1 MKLRYVI
8 IISLMII
15 FSLVPHVRM
24 AFSIGTGFGLPKI
37 QEAIN
42 QIQSRAINKK
52 INDEDKRFLSRLY
65 PTLSV
70 GAFFTFILPES
81 SRLTWHYL
89 YGEGSKTSINK
100 KLFIESSRVIKR
112 MDKLKS
118 ADKKICTVGF
128 SQKSNEFD
136 MGHIKPLDAHFAL
149 YFGTIT
155 LDRLNKDTIQWT
167 VNLPWKFPTYESLYA
182 KYGSYYKEQPH
193 LPNAL
198 SFLGLEKPLV
208 LPNGLGG
215 ELELQGLAKSFDTVT
230 VWEEKYKC

>member
-8 IISLMII
+8 IISLMISL
-15 FSLVPHVRM
+15 SLVPHVRM
-24 AFSIGTGFGLPKI
+24 AFSIGTGFGLSKI
-37 QEAIN
+37 QENIN

-52 INDEDKRFLSRLY
+52 INDKDKQFLSRLY
-65 PTLSV
+65 STLSV

-89 YGEGSKTSINK
+89 YGEGSKTSIDK
-100 KLFIESSRVIKR
+100 KLFIESTRVIKR
-112 MDKLKS
+112 MDKLKL
-118 ADKKICTVGF
+118 ADKKNCNVGF
-128 SQKSNEFD
+128 SQKSDEFD
-136 MGHIKPLDAHFAL
+136 MGHIKPLDAHFTL

-167 VNLPWKFPTYESLYA
+167 VNMPWKFPTYQSLYS
-182 KYGSYYKEQPH
+182 KYGSYYREQPH

-198 SFLGLEKPLV
+198 SLLGLGKPLV

-230 VWEEKYKC
+230 VWEENYKC